1 MEATSQSDERL
12 WQNLKADDE
21 QAFELLFERYYPQL
35 CAYGTSLLPHP
46 ERIQDCAQNVFMDL
60 WLYRQR
66 LNDKVVVKSYLLA
79 SMRKRIARLNERDHF
94 FRHSTSFD
102 SVEFSIPFSIEDQ
115 LIADEETAAQV
126 QQLNQ
131 LLNALPARQKEALYL
146 RYHQGLEIEQVAEIL
161 GVNQQSVSN
170 LLYRA
175 LSGLRKDWARNASL
189 LLLLLLGLQP

>member
-1 MEATSQSDERL
+1 MATSQVDERL
-12 WQNLKADDE
+12 WQNLKAGDE
-21 QAFELLFERYYPQL
+21 RAFELLFERYYPQL

-46 ERIQDCAQNVFMDL
+46 ERVQDCAQNVFMDL

-94 FRHSTSFD
+94 FRHSTSLD

-146 RYHQGLEIEQVAEIL
+146 RYHQGLEIEQIAEIL
-161 GVNQQSVSN
+161 GINQQSVSN

-175 LSGLRKDWARNASL
+175 LLGLRKDWARDASL
-189 LLLLLLGLQP
+189 LLLLLLGMRH